1 MKNICFTFVIAI
13 LALGFISSDA
23 AAKTTSPISI
33 TFTAPEKNDVGKDIS
48 ISITINTPS
57 GTKDLSLKVTPEKG
71 LSLKTPSDGVVVY
84 GDKPEGG
91 SVTETVVVTA
101 TMEGRLYLDVFATG
115 TVNGKK
121 STGIISIPLN
131 VGEGEQKPLLLKQ
144 GRDVTDSEGNRLTI
158 LPAEEP
164 KK

>member
-1 MKNICFTFVIAI
+1 MKNRYFSFAIA
-13 LALGFISSDA
+13 LLVFGLTSADV
-23 AAKTTSPISI
+23 AAKTTSPISV
-33 TFTAPEKNDVGKDIS
+33 TFTAPEKNDVGRDIS
-48 ISITINTPS
+48 ISITINAPS
-57 GTKDLSLKVTPEKG
+57 GTNDLSLKVTPETG
-71 LSLKTPSDGVVVY
+71 LALKTPSDGIVGF

-91 SVTETVVVTA
+91 SVTETVIVTA
-101 TMEGRLYLDVFATG
+101 SMEGRLYLNVFATG

-121 STGIISIPLN
+121 STNIVSIPLN
-131 VGEGEQKPLLLKQ
+131 VGEGKQQPLMLKQ